1 MSTVGIAA
9 RIDTLSIRDFRNL
22 ERVELELPPSGMLV
36 VGENGQ
42 GKTNLLEAIY
52 YLQLLRSVRGAR
64 DQDLVRFGAP
74 GFHVGARVAS
84 DRVSEIGVGFERAGK
99 RKRVRLD
106 GAVSDRLGDAVGALP
121 VAMFSPADVEL
132 VAGGPA
138 TRRRFLDIM
147 LAVTSRGYLRALQ
160 RYRAALVRRNAALRD
175 AARQLV
181 GRGDAPVDVWEQ
193 PLAEH
198 GATLWAERVAWVES
212 VGGQFA
218 ELARVIGGDLLEIRY
233 VSAAPALDGAST
245 ADRRAALAALFD
257 QQRSTDMRFG
267 LTRSGPHRDDLLITI
282 AGSDG
287 TSRELRVFGSAG
299 QQRTAAIA
307 LRLLEAALLHQRR
320 GGAPLILL
328 DDPFAELDAP
338 RTRRIVDLLSESG
351 LEAGQTILAVPRE
364 SDIPGGMPRLQ
375 RFRIT
380 AGALHGE

>member
-1 MSTVGIAA
+1 MSTVGTAA

-22 ERVELELPPSGMLV
+22 ERVDLEVPENGMLL

-42 GKTNLLEAIY
+42 GKTNFLEAIY

-64 DQDLVRFGAP
+64 DQDLVRFGAA
-74 GFHVGARVAS
+74 GFHIGAHVSS

-106 GAVSDRLGDAVGALP
+106 GGVCERLGDAVGALP

-132 VAGGPA
+132 VAGGPSV
-138 TRRRFLDIM
+138 RRRFLDIM

-175 AARQLV
+175 TARAPAAR
-181 GRGDAPVDVWEQ
+181 AVDVWEE

-198 GATLWAERVAWVES
+198 GATLWVEREAWVES
-212 VGGQFA
+212 VARRFA
-218 ELARVIGGDLLEIRY
+218 ELASDIGGDALTIRY
-233 VSAAPALDGAST
+233 ASSAPPLASGHGPREALTRLFAQQ
-245 ADRRAALAALFD
+245 RAADL
-257 QQRSTDMRFG
+257 RFG

-287 TSRELRVFGSAG
+287 AERELRVFGSAG

-307 LRLLEAALLHQRR
+307 LRLLEAATLHDRR
-320 GGAPLILL
+320 GGAPLVLL
-328 DDPFAELDAP
+328 DDPFAELDVP
-338 RTRRIVDLLSESG
+338 RTQRIVDLLSESG
-351 LEAGQTILAVPRE
+351 LGQTILAVPRD
-364 SDIPGGMPRLQ
+364 SDVPGGLPRLQ
-375 RFRIT
+375 RFRIS
-380 AGALHGE
+380 AGVLRRE

>member
-1 MSTVGIAA
+1 MSSVGTAA

-22 ERVELELPPSGMLV
+22 ERIELELPASGMLV

-42 GKTNLLEAIY
+42 GKTNFLEAIY
-52 YLQLLRSVRGAR
+52 YLQLLRSMRGAR
-64 DQDLVRFGAP
+64 DQDLVRFGAA
-74 GFHVGARVAS
+74 GFYLGAHAAS
-84 DRVSEIGVGFERAGK
+84 DRVSEIAVGFERAGR

-106 GAVSDRLGDAVGALP
+106 GIVCERLGDAVGALP

-138 TRRRFLDIM
+138 VRRRFLDIM

-175 AARQLV
+175 AAR
-181 GRGDAPVDVWEQ
+181 APAARAVDVWEE

-198 GATLWAERVAWVES
+198 GAVLWVEREAWVES
-212 VGGQFA
+212 VAHRFSDLVRA
-218 ELARVIGGDLLEIRY
+218 IGGDALTIRY
-233 VSAAPALDGAST
+233 ASAAPPLEPGEGPREALTRLFAQQ
-245 ADRRAALAALFD
+245 RAAD
-257 QQRSTDMRFG
+257 VRFG

-282 AGSDG
+282 AGADG
-287 TSRELRVFGSAG
+287 AQRELRVFGSAG

-307 LRLLEAALLHQRR
+307 LRLLEAATLQDRR
-320 GGAPLILL
+320 GGTPLVLL
-328 DDPFAELDAP
+328 DDPFAELDVP
-338 RTRRIVDLLSESG
+338 RTQRIVKLLSESG
-351 LEAGQTILAVPRE
+351 LGQTILAVPRE

-380 AGALHGE
+380 AGALRRE